1 MYKVYVALSKLGSL
15 TSLLEANATA
25 ALRENFIKEL
35 EAIGRDFEK
44 FCQLVEST
52 LDIDQAGFGKRNTYK
67 NRNCCRI
74 GIGSCFSNN
83 RLSATGFLTCLPVPL
98 TSACSTCQREKV

>member
-52 LDIDQAGFGKRNTYK
+52 LDIDQAGLAK
-67 NRNCCRI
+67 
-74 GIGSCFSNN
+74 
-83 RLSATGFLTCLPVPL
+83 
-98 TSACSTCQREKV
+98 EKLFP

>member
-15 TSLLEANATA
+15 TSLLEANSTA

-67 NRNCCRI
+67 NQNFFISNPVLRI
-74 GIGSCFSNN
+74 
-83 RLSATGFLTCLPVPL
+83 RDPVPF
-98 TSACSTCQREKV
+98 